1 MSLCIVLDAGLGNQ
15 LFMLFAGISK
25 AIDEKRDFTV
35 FPIHNTYRKYYFTN
49 LLKSLLFKVAPN
61 TNNINQNDFYEEPY
75 FHYKEIPNNK
85 KLIKGYFQSPK
96 YFHHNRDKIIDILK
110 IDQYKTKNKLN
121 FKAIAMHFRFGD
133 MSFQQGNHIILTPY
147 YFINAIK
154 KMKEFILDWNDYKI
168 VIFAEKNDND
178 LVDDYIEIINN
189 NLEEPIDF
197 IKFYNIHHDVKDYE
211 ELFYM
216 SSCEHFIIANSSYSW
231 FAAYLSDNIN
241 KRVVYPCKWFGINL
255 SHNITSDICM
265 NDWTKIEF

>member
-25 AIDEKRDFTV
+25 AIDEKRDFSI
-35 FPIHNTYRKYYFTN
+35 FPIYNTFRQFYFTN

-61 TNNINQNDFYEEPY
+61 TNNIHKNDFYEEPY

-96 YFHHNRDKIIDILK
+96 YFHHNKDKILEILK
-110 IDQYKTKNKLN
+110 IDKYKNKNKLD
-121 FKAIAMHFRFGD
+121 FKAIAVHLRFGD
-133 MSFQQGNHIILTPY
+133 MSFNQGNHIILTPF

-154 KMKEFILDWNDYKI
+154 KMKELVLNWKDYSF

-178 LVDDYIEIINN
+178 LIDDYIEIINN
-189 NLEEPIDF
+189 NLEEPITF
-197 IKFYNIHHDVKDYE
+197 IKFYELYSNTKDYE

-216 SSCEHFIIANSSYSW
+216 NSCEHFIIANSSYSW
-231 FAAYLSDNIN
+231 FAAYLNDNNN
-241 KRVVYPCKWFGINL
+241 KQVLYPCQWFGINQC
-255 SHNITSDICM
+255 HNIT
-265 NDWTKIEF
+265 NDLFMDNWIKINY

>member
-25 AIDEKRDFTV
+25 AIDEKRDFSI
-35 FPIHNTYRKYYFTN
+35 FPIYNTFRQFYFTN

-61 TNNINQNDFYEEPY
+61 TNNIHKNDFYEEPY

-96 YFHHNRDKIIDILK
+96 YFHHNKDKILEILK
-110 IDQYKTKNKLN
+110 IDKYKNKNKLS
-121 FKAIAMHFRFGD
+121 FKAIALHFRFGD
-133 MSFQQGNHIILTPY
+133 MTVQQGNHAILTPY

-154 KMKEFILDWNDYKI
+154 KMKELVLNWKDYSF

-178 LVDDYIEIINN
+178 LIDDYIETINN
-189 NLEEPIDF
+189 NLEEPITF
-197 IKFYNIHHDVKDYE
+197 IKFYELYLNTKDYE
-211 ELFYM
+211 DLFYM

-231 FAAYLSDNIN
+231 FAAYFNDNKN
-241 KRVVYPCKWFGINL
+241 KQVLYPCQWFGINL
-255 SHNITSDICM
+255 CHNIT
-265 NDWTKIEF
+265 NDLFMDNWIKINY